1 MRIFQSVVLRRLRST
16 SNSCSLKSFFTDWKG
31 ATAIE
36 FGLIAPI
43 LFAIVF
49 SILELGLSLF
59 VEVLLDNAVAEA
71 ARQIR
76 TGQVQAAAESGE
88 YDQASFKK
96 AILENGTGLLK
107 AAEDRI
113 LINVESF
120 EDFGNI
126 PEAKP
131 LVEDGEI
138 VMNQNWDPG
147 GTSDVVL
154 VRVICSWP
162 MITSKM
168 IEVFG
173 QTSDG
178 MRILVATEIFRNEP
192 F

>member
-1 MRIFQSVVLRRLRST
+1 M
-16 SNSCSLKSFFTDWKG
+16 KSFFSDWKG

-76 TGQVQAAAESGE
+76 TGQVHAAAESGE

-96 AILENGTGLLK
+96 TILENGTGLLK